1 MRYLPRALVA
11 SLTLCIAGC
20 QATTRYT
27 DITGLNRG
35 QAELNVASAK
45 CEMYARQIANQT
57 MGNAAVGSLVM
68 GSNYLAGAQ
77 VGTSIAMTRNYNTCL
92 RSAGFMPKR
101 S

>member
-1 MRYLPRALVA
+1 MTQYR
-11 SLTLCIAGC
+11 
-20 QATTRYT
+20 

-35 QAELNVASAK
+35 QSEFNVASAR

-68 GSNYLAGAQ
+68 GSNYLVGAQ
-77 VGTSIAMTRNYNTCL
+77 IGASVAMTRNYNLCL
-92 RSAGFMPKR
+92 QAAGFVPMT